1 MQLKAEQLAQH
12 LKKGLAPIY
21 LIYGD
26 ELLLVQE
33 AADAIRAAARAQ
45 DFSEREVF
53 NVDRE
58 FDWNQLIESSNNLS
72 LFAERRILE
81 VRMPTGKPGDA
92 GGKAL
97 REYAGTSG
105 RGHAAADRQRQARCA
120 AAQIQMGDR
129 PRGRRCRYPDLAGEP
144 ATIAAVDSGAHAV
157 AGSAAHGRGGAVARR
172 ARGRQSARLR
182 AGNRQTQIAAR

>member
-1 MQLKAEQLAQH
+1 MQVKAENLAQQLK
-12 LKKGLAPIY
+12 KTLAPIY
-21 LIYGD
+21 FIYGD

-33 AADAIRAAARAQ
+33 TADAIRAAARAQ
-45 DFSEREVF
+45 DFNEREVF

-97 REYAGTSG
+97 REYASRPAEDTLLLIVSG
-105 RGHAAADRQRQARCA
+105 KLDAQQRKSKWVTDLEAAGVGIPIWPVSPQQLP
-120 AAQIQMGDR
+120 Q
-129 PRGRRCRYPDLAGEP
+129 
-144 ATIAAVDSGAHAV
+144 
-157 AGSAAHGRGGAVARR
+157 
-172 ARGRQSARLR
+172 
-182 AGNRQTQIAAR
+182 